1 VDKKLKSP
9 ISRTKVKLTGRELE
23 VLRLMATDMSNREI
37 ASTLLIAEGTVK
49 IHVHHILSK
58 LDVNSRTGAITE
70 GLKRRLLRI

>member
-37 ASTLLIAEGTVK
+37 ASTLFIAEGTVK
-49 IHVHHILSK
+49 THVHHILSK